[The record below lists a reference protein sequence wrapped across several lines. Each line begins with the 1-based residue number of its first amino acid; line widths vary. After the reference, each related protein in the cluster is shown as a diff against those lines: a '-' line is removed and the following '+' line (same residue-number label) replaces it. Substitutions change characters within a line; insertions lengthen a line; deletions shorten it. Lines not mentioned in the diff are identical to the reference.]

1 MTVDPVK
8 VLAFDVFGT
17 VVDVRGSLS
26 RAVSEYGAR
35 RGLEADWAAAAD
47 RWASGHDAA
56 VAEVRDG
63 RRAWEPVDALNR
75 SVLDRVLDVHGL
87 GEGSEADREELNG
100 AWHRLSPWPDAP
112 EGLGRLHARFRL
124 VTLSNGNE
132 TLLRDMAAAAGLP
145 WDDVLSAESV
155 RRYKPDPAVYH
166 MAIDRLRLPPGEIMM
181 VAAHK
186 YDLEAAAGGR
196 AENCVRAPP
205 APTRAGGAARP
216 VCARRLVRRGRLGFH
231 RAGGPTRHTHRMLGG
246 GIGPVIR
253 RESAPIDLARRNR
266 HATKNRGIWAPARAA

>member
-26 RAVSEYGAR
+26 RALSEYGAR
-35 RGLEADWAAAAD
+35 RGLEADWAAVAD
-47 RWASGHDAA
+47 RWADGHDAA

-87 GEGSEADREELNG
+87 GSVSEADREELNG

-112 EGLGRLHARFRL
+112 EGLGRLHARLRL

-132 TLLRDMAAAAGLP
+132 ALLRDIAAAAGLP
-145 WDDVLSAESV
+145 WDHVLSAESV
-155 RRYKPDPAVYH
+155 RRYKPDPAVYR

-186 YDLEAAAGGR
+186 YDLEAAAALGLRTAFVPRPRQLGPGGQ
-196 AENCVRAPP
+196 PDQP
-205 APTRAGGAARP
+205 APGDSFDVVAQDFLELVAQLGTRAG
-216 VCARRLVRRGRLGFH
+216 
-231 RAGGPTRHTHRMLGG
+231 AGGMP
-246 GIGPVIR
+246 
-253 RESAPIDLARRNR
+253 N
-266 HATKNRGIWAPARAA
+266 